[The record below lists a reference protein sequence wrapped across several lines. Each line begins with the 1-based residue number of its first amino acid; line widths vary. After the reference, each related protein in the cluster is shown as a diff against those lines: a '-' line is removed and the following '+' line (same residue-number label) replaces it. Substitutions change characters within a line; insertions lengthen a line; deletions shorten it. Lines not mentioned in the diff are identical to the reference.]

1 MGTLLEE
8 IMFRNYNSSL
18 LRQNTLN
25 KSLFLIYVYTSADLG
40 RVLTNFVALLWVEDG
55 QRWVNARVLKIEVM

>member
-40 RVLTNFVALLWVEDG
+40 RVLMNFVALLWVEDG
-55 QRWVNARVLKIEVM
+55 QHWVNARVLKI

>member
-1 MGTLLEE
+1 MGTLLAE

-25 KSLFLIYVYTSADLG
+25 KSLFLIYIYTSAALG
-40 RVLTNFVALLWVEDG
+40 RVFTNYVALLWVEDG
-55 QRWVNARVLKIEVM
+55 QRWVNE